1 MREKRTWRTSYI
13 YARINR
19 ESKSR
24 PWGAWLIAIAILL
37 MAGGCAT
44 PSPSGAYPGGFDTS
58 SFDTGIDTRVS
69 TALRTEIQSWIG
81 TPHRM
86 GGMSRRG
93 IDCSGLVVV
102 VYDALFDLQLPRTT
116 ADLIH
121 VGQGVKKKNLTGGD
135 LIFFTPEHK
144 KRHVGIYLGRGEF
157 AHASSSKGVM
167 ISRLDNTYWERY
179 YVTGRRVL

>member
-1 MREKRTWRTSYI
+1 
-13 YARINR
+13 
-19 ESKSR
+19 
-24 PWGAWLIAIAILL
+24 
-37 MAGGCAT
+37 
-44 PSPSGAYPGGFDTS
+44 
-58 SFDTGIDTRVS
+58 
-69 TALRTEIQSWIG
+69 
-81 TPHRM
+81 
-86 GGMSRRG
+86 MSRRG

-121 VGQGVKKKNLTGGD
+121 AGQGVKKKNLTSGD
-135 LIFFTPEHK
+135 LIFFKPEHK

-167 ISRLDNTYWERY
+167 ISRLDNTYWGRY